1 MSGVLFLCRT
11 VPAFGDPSWDPH
23 LALPSQGCW
32 NWRDGLEKEQ
42 EVGMAGNSWADQQ
55 ERNEE
60 AGGQEQEMTE
70 ESAPWEE
77 ENRRWGWLHLAPKK
91 IKAWVFFCCCC
102 VLCG

>member
-1 MSGVLFLCRT
+1 
-11 VPAFGDPSWDPH
+11 
-23 LALPSQGCW
+23 
-32 NWRDGLEKEQ
+32 
-42 EVGMAGNSWADQQ
+42 MADNSWADQQ

-91 IKAWVFFCCCC
+91 IKAWGFFVVVVCF
-102 VLCG
+102 VVDSIVESTWRLWTK